1 MSFLFSIGS
10 KSKSRDVVM
19 RILTWKFHTPVEMPT
34 VRRVRPRGLHVPPT
48 HPCRPGPLTRRQG
61 REAGLLIVFA
71 LILAA
76 GSLLADEQK
85 TASTNAPATVP
96 STDLLLREV
105 HYEGKLSDA
114 QARFTVAIDAAS
126 LSKSE

>member
-1 MSFLFSIGS
+1 MSFLFSIFTKPKNPAVG
-10 KSKSRDVVM
+10 M
-19 RILTWKFHTPVEMPT
+19 R
-34 VRRVRPRGLHVPPT
+34 
-48 HPCRPGPLTRRQG
+48 
-61 REAGLLIVFA
+61 A
-71 LILAA
+71 LKLVALSIIAA

-114 QARFTVAIDAAS
+114 QARFTVEIDAAS
-126 LSKSE
+126 LSKSES